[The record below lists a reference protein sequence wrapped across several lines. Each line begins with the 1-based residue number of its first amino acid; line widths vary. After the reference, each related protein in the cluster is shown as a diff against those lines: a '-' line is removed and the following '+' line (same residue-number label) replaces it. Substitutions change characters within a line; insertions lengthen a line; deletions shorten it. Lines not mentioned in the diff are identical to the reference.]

1 MSDISKERICLVYQ
15 PLGIGDVFFCQG
27 IGNHYLNLGY
37 RVIWPIAS
45 HVMYLKDYITTP
57 GIEFVDVNSDF
68 PYKDTYMQQYNDPW
82 NLYPMILEDNFVFL
96 PLSNSQFRIK
106 DSTLMC
112 AKYDLVGLDFNIW
125 RDNFN
130 FKRNKEREDN
140 LYYNILGLT
149 DDEPYVFLNRKF
161 GTPPHY
167 HEAPFGVD
175 TDDRIVEMQFIPN
188 DNLFDWLKV
197 IENASMV
204 VTVDTSYQY
213 LMEKMDTLKATGFY
227 CYPRSGKMDWVP
239 IINKIFTK
247 VNWQYFTT

>member
-1 MSDISKERICLVYQ
+1 MNDINKERICLIFQ
-15 PLGIGDVFFCQG
+15 PLGIGDIFFCQG

-45 HVMYLKDYITTP
+45 HVMYLKEYIITP
-57 GIEFVDVNSDF
+57 GIEFVDMKSDF
-68 PYKDTYMQQYNDPW
+68 PYKEFYSEQNP
-82 NLYPMILEDNFVFL
+82 LVIEEDFVFL
-96 PLSNSQFRIK
+96 PLANASHRISNS
-106 DSTLMC
+106 SLMY
-112 AKYDLVGLDFNIW
+112 AKYDLVGLDLNIW

-161 GTPPHY
+161 GTPPY
-167 HEAPFGVD
+167 YNEAPFGID
-175 TDDRIVEMQFIPN
+175 TNDKIIEMQFIPN

-197 IENASMV
+197 IENASTV

-213 LMEKMDTLKATGFY
+213 LMEKMDSLKATEFY
-227 CYPRSGKMDWVP
+227 CYPRSGTEDFVP
-239 IINKIFTK
+239 VINKIFTK
-247 VNWQYFTT
+247 INWQYFTN

>member
-1 MSDISKERICLVYQ
+1 MSDINKERICLIYQ
-15 PLGIGDVFFCQG
+15 PLGIGDIFFCQG

-45 HVMYLKDYITTP
+45 HVMYLKEYITTP
-57 GIEFVDVNSDF
+57 GIEFVDMKSDF
-68 PYKDTYMQQYNDPW
+68 PYKEFY
-82 NLYPMILEDNFVFL
+82 LEQNPLVIEEDFVFL
-96 PLSNSQFRIK
+96 PLANASHRVPNS
-106 DSTLMC
+106 SLMY
-112 AKYDLVGLDFNIW
+112 AKYELVGLDLNIW

-130 FKRNKEREDN
+130 FTRNKEREDN

-161 GTPPHY
+161 GTPPYY
-167 HEAPFGVD
+167 HEAPFGVN

-213 LMEKMDTLKATGFY
+213 LMEKMNNLKTTEFY
-227 CYPRSGKMDWVP
+227 CYPRSGTKDFIPV
-239 IINKIFTK
+239 INKIFTK
-247 VNWQYFTT
+247 INWQYFTN